1 MALTPNLDR
10 KPRIVVALT
19 LVLLPLLYFFPAVL
33 GKVTLAPGDGWTQ
46 ILGIRVLIGQMLANG
61 ELPLWNPY
69 IFAGMPLLASIQPG
83 ALYPPT
89 WLFAV
94 FSPQTAMNLLVLT
107 TYHLALFGTYLFA
120 RRVGASRIGAV
131 IAAVT
136 FSLGGYMVAHLGHT
150 NRINAAAW
158 LPWILLAIEQLHQQT
173 RWRWVALGAV
183 FIALQ
188 QFAGDPQMTAYS
200 AMLAGAYAIF
210 TLVWRTQSANRK
222 RFVLLLWA
230 MVLCGGLLA
239 MIQILPARELQR
251 LGDRAVIDYHYF
263 SQFSFPPGQI
273 FELFFPYYFGGAAL
287 EPYSVSYWGQWNLTE
302 TCGYVGMAAWLLAFA
317 AIFARK
323 FVSSTKSH
331 EENTKT
337 DSIGEKETALFIRF
351 WTICAIVA
359 LLLAFGSY
367 LPFGIYKLMHKVP
380 AYNLFRASGR
390 NLLEMNFA
398 LGMLAGLGVTA
409 LTQMDRTVARQ
420 ILLKSAAA
428 LAAII
433 GLGVTVYCLFSASLA
448 TEIPLPAEA
457 GRLTNPEIYVP
468 VVFFALSVFAALVYA
483 RRWHWLAGATLALV
497 LFLDLAAWGFSF
509 EWRLI
514 DDKTYNVAQ
523 RLADSE
529 SVKFIKSRESD
540 LNAFRVVSRSET
552 PFGENADLLDY
563 PNISIARGLQ
573 SVNGYD
579 PIRIGQMA
587 EIAGKITLD
596 GHIAEP
602 ETFDSSHQGLN
613 LLNAKYL
620 LAERPGAYGNSPD
633 NSSKRI
639 IEGIKF
645 NDQPLGALLK
655 PGVVA
660 QFQASGFATELAV
673 VSAMGHSDNLPD
685 GAPVIAVTVKTKDGR
700 VIERELQAGR
710 DTSEWAIDRA
720 DVQARI
726 KHARAFIAESW
737 DADGFQGHRFLARL
751 RFDRAEIASI
761 ELKYLAS
768 QADITISYVSL
779 FDAETGAS
787 QPLATLDFS
796 PDRWRPIA
804 RFGAV
809 GVYENLKALP
819 RAWFAHRAV
828 VVPSAEV
835 LSAIK
840 TGRLNN
846 GSPVNL
852 RDTVLLES
860 ELFGKRQLKTPL
872 ANLSPNSIA
881 SEPAK
886 SEVSVIRY
894 QPHRIEL
901 QTDNA
906 TAGFLV
912 LSEIYFRGWEAW
924 VDGQRVSVE
933 RVNFTL
939 RGVELSPGKHKVEFI
954 FRAPSLRS
962 GAIFSAIG
970 ALLLIAGGLISRRI
984 NSKRP

>member
-1 MALTPNLDR
+1 MTPKFFSSSDR
-10 KPRIVVALT
+10 LARIVVALT

-46 ILGIRVLIGQMLANG
+46 ILGIRVLIGQMLHNG

-120 RRVGASRIGAV
+120 RRTGASRIGAV

-136 FSLGGYMVAHLGHT
+136 FGLGGYMVAHLGHT

-158 LPWILLAIEQLHQQT
+158 LPWILLAIEQLHQQM

-200 AMLAGAYAIF
+200 AILAGAYTIF
-210 TLVWRTQSANRK
+210 TLAFRSQPASRK
-222 RFVLLLWA
+222 RFVALLWA
-230 MVLCGGLLA
+230 MAMCGGLLA
-239 MIQILPARELQR
+239 MIQVLPARELQR

-263 SQFSFPPGQI
+263 SQFSFPPSQF
-273 FELFFPYYFGGAAL
+273 FELLFPYYFGGAAL
-287 EPYSVSYWGQWNLTE
+287 EPYRVSYWGQWNLTE

-323 FVSSTKSH
+323 FVAPPKTLQ
-331 EENTKT
+331 ENN
-337 DSIGEKETALFIRF
+337 SGNKEPALFIRF
-351 WTICAIVA
+351 WSICAVVA

-367 LPFGIYKLMHKVP
+367 LPFGIYKLMHHVP
-380 AYNLFRASGR
+380 VYNLFRASGR
-390 NLLEMNFA
+390 NFMEMNFA

-409 LTQMDRTVARQ
+409 LANLERSVARQ
-420 ILLKSAAA
+420 ILLKSASV
-428 LAAII
+428 LAAIV
-433 GLGVTVYCLFSASLA
+433 GLGVIVYCFFAARLT
-448 TEIPLPAEA
+448 TETPLPAEA

-468 VVFFALSVFAALVYA
+468 VVFFALSVGAVLVYA
-483 RRWHWLAGATLALV
+483 RRWHWMAGATLAMV
-497 LFLDLAAWGFSF
+497 LFLDLASWGFSF

-552 PFGENADLLDY
+552 PFGENTDLLDY

-620 LAERPGAYGNSPD
+620 LAERPGPSGSLPD
-633 NSSKRI
+633 SSSKRI
-639 IEGIKF
+639 IEGIAF

-655 PGVVA
+655 PGAVA
-660 QFQASGFATELAV
+660 QFHANGFATELAV
-673 VSAMGHSDNLPD
+673 VSAMGHSDNLPN
-685 GAPVIAVTVKTKDGR
+685 GAPVVAVTLTTKDGR
-700 VIERELQAGR
+700 VIELQMQAGR

-720 DVQARI
+720 DVKARV
-726 KHARAFIAESW
+726 KHTRATIAESW

-761 ELKYLAS
+761 ELKYLAN

-796 PDRWRPIA
+796 PDRWRQVA

-809 GVYENLKALP
+809 GVYENLKVLP

-835 LSAIK
+835 LSTIK

-872 ANLSPNSIA
+872 ANLSPNSTA
-881 SEPAK
+881 SEQTKA
-886 SEVSVIRY
+886 EVNVIRY

-939 RGVELSPGKHKVEFI
+939 RGVELSPGKHTVEFV
-954 FRAPSLRS
+954 FRAPSVRS
-962 GAIFSAIG
+962 GAIFSAVG
-970 ALLLIAGGLISRRI
+970 ALLLIAGGLISRRF
-984 NSKRP
+984 NKAPR